1 MQTQPRP
8 LSLEYAHCEN
18 VPYTLMPH
26 IQQTNFFP
34 DIHFLVSY
42 EFDHHV
48 EGVHLWSI
56 HPLLGYSFLR

>member
-1 MQTQPRP
+1 
-8 LSLEYAHCEN
+8 
-18 VPYTLMPH
+18 MPH

-56 HPLLGYSFLR
+56 HPLLGYSFLG